1 MSVELHVRGLRAGY
15 GPVEVLHGV
24 DIDVPAERVTA
35 VLGPNGAGKT
45 TLLRTLAGLIT
56 PSGGTV
62 RWRGRDV
69 TRRLA
74 YRRAR
79 DGLLLV
85 PDEQGI
91 FADLTVADNVAVF
104 AGSQPAETA
113 FAAVAEAFPVLGER
127 RGQLAGTLSGGEQ
140 QMLALSRALARP
152 FRLLLI
158 DEPSRGLAAPVI
170 AQLYRVLTGLA
181 ESSDAAIV
189 LVEHDSAA
197 VLPIARV
204 VYVLSRGAVVFA
216 GEPADLPADGGVGY
230 ALSSRSGT
238 S

>member
-1 MSVELHVRGLRAGY
+1 MSVELQVRGLRAGY

-24 DIDVPAERVTA
+24 DLDVPTGRISA

-56 PSGGTV
+56 PAGGTV

-85 PDEQGI
+85 PDEGGV

-104 AGSQPAETA
+104 AAGRPAETA
-113 FAAVAEAFPVLGER
+113 FAAVVEAFPVLGER
-127 RGQLAGTLSGGEQ
+127 RDQLAGTLSGGEQ

-158 DEPSRGLAAPVI
+158 DELSRGLAAPLVT
-170 AQLYRVLTGLA
+170 QLYRVLTGLA
-181 ESSDAAIV
+181 ESTDAAIV
-189 LVEHDSAA
+189 LVEQDSAA

-204 VYVLSRGAVVFA
+204 VYVLRRGAVVFA
-216 GEPADLPADGGVGY
+216 GEPADLPSGGGSGY

>member
-1 MSVELHVRGLRAGY
+1 VTVELRVRGLRAGY
-15 GPVEVLHGV
+15 GPVEVLHGL
-24 DIDVPAERVTA
+24 DLDVPAGRVTA

-45 TLLRTLAGLIT
+45 TLLRTLAGLIN
-56 PSGGTV
+56 PSAGTV
-62 RWRGRDV
+62 RWHGRDV
-69 TRRLA
+69 TGRLA

-79 DGLLLV
+79 DGMLLV
-85 PDEQGI
+85 PDEGGV

-104 AGSQPAETA
+104 AGSRPAETA
-113 FAAVAEAFPVLGER
+113 FAAVVEAFPVLGQR
-127 RGQLAGTLSGGEQ
+127 REQLAGTLSGGEQ

-158 DEPSRGLAAPVI
+158 DELSRGLAAPVI
-170 AQLYRVLTGLA
+170 GRLYRVLAGLA

-189 LVEHDSAA
+189 LVEQDSAA
-197 VLPIARV
+197 VLHIAQV

-216 GEPADLPADGGVGY
+216 GEPADLPSGGRPGY
-230 ALSSRSGT
+230 ALSSGSGT

>member
-1 MSVELHVRGLRAGY
+1 
-15 GPVEVLHGV
+15 
-24 DIDVPAERVTA
+24 
-35 VLGPNGAGKT
+35 VLGRNGAGKT
-45 TLLRTLAGLIT
+45 TLLRTLAGLIAPT
-56 PSGGTV
+56 GGTI
-62 RWRGRDV
+62 RRRGRDV
-69 TRRLA
+69 TRQLT

-85 PDEQGI
+85 PERGV
-91 FADLTVADNVAVF
+91 FADLTVADNVALF
-104 AGSQPAETA
+104 AGSRSAEAA
-113 FAAVAEAFPVLGER
+113 FAAVTAAFPVLGER

-140 QMLALSRALARP
+140 QMLALSRALVHP

-158 DEPSRGLAAPVI
+158 DELSRGLAAPVV
-170 AQLYRVLTGLA
+170 AELYRVLTGLA
-181 ESSDAAIV
+181 ESSGAAIV

-216 GEPADLPADGGVGY
+216 GEPADLPSHGGPGY
-230 ALSSRSGT
+230 ALSSSSGT

>member
-1 MSVELHVRGLRAGY
+1 MTVELQVRGLRAGY

-24 DIDVPAERVTA
+24 DLDVPAGRVTA
-35 VLGPNGAGKT
+35 VLGRNGAGKT

-56 PSGGTV
+56 PTGGTV
-62 RWRGRDV
+62 RWQGRDI
-69 TRRLA
+69 TRRLP

-85 PDEQGI
+85 PDERGV
-91 FADLTVADNVAVF
+91 FEDLTVADNVAVF
-104 AGSQPAETA
+104 AGGRSPDDA
-113 FAAVAEAFPVLGER
+113 FAAVVAVFPVLGER
-127 RGQLAGTLSGGEQ
+127 RDQLAGTLSGGEQ

-158 DEPSRGLAAPVI
+158 DELSRGLAAPVI
-170 AQLYRVLTGLA
+170 AQLYRALTGLA
-181 ESSDAAIV
+181 ESTDAAIV
-189 LVEHDSAA
+189 LVEQDSAA
-197 VLPIARV
+197 VLPIASVLYV
-204 VYVLSRGAVVFA
+204 VSRGAVAFA
-216 GEPADLPADGGVGY
+216 GEPADLPSDGGPGY

>member
-1 MSVELHVRGLRAGY
+1 MSVELQVRGLRAGY

-24 DIDVPAERVTA
+24 DLDVPTGRISA

-56 PSGGTV
+56 PAGGTV

-85 PDEQGI
+85 PDEGGV

-104 AGSQPAETA
+104 AAGRPAETA
-113 FAAVAEAFPVLGER
+113 FAAVVEAFPVLGER
-127 RGQLAGTLSGGEQ
+127 RDQLAGTLSGGEQ

-158 DEPSRGLAAPVI
+158 DELSRGLAAPLVT
-170 AQLYRVLTGLA
+170 QLYRVLTGLA
-181 ESSDAAIV
+181 ESTDAAIV
-189 LVEHDSAA
+189 LVEQDSAA

-204 VYVLSRGAVVFA
+204 VYMLRRGAVVFA
-216 GEPADLPADGGVGY
+216 GEPADLPSGGGSGY

>member
-1 MSVELHVRGLRAGY
+1 MSVELQVRGLRAGY

-24 DIDVPAERVTA
+24 DLDVPTGRISA

-56 PSGGTV
+56 PAGGTV

-85 PDEQGI
+85 PDEGGV
-91 FADLTVADNVAVF
+91 FADLTVADNVALF
-104 AGSQPAETA
+104 AAGRPAETA
-113 FAAVAEAFPVLGER
+113 FAAVVEAFPVLGER
-127 RGQLAGTLSGGEQ
+127 RDQLAGTLSGGEQ

-158 DEPSRGLAAPVI
+158 DELSRGLAAPLVT
-170 AQLYRVLTGLA
+170 QLYRVLTGLA
-181 ESSDAAIV
+181 ESTDAAIV
-189 LVEHDSAA
+189 LVEQDSAA

-204 VYVLSRGAVVFA
+204 VYVLRRGAVVFA
-216 GEPADLPADGGVGY
+216 GEPADLPSGGGSGY

>member
-1 MSVELHVRGLRAGY
+1 VS
-15 GPVEVLHGV
+15 
-24 DIDVPAERVTA
+24 A

-56 PSGGTV
+56 PAGGTV

-85 PDEQGI
+85 PDERGV
-91 FADLTVADNVAVF
+91 FADMTVADNVAVF
-104 AGSQPAETA
+104 AGGRPAETA
-113 FAAVAEAFPVLGER
+113 FAGVVEAFPVLGER
-127 RGQLAGTLSGGEQ
+127 RNQLAGTLSGGEQ

-158 DEPSRGLAAPVI
+158 DELSRGLAAPLVTE
-170 AQLYRVLTGLA
+170 LYRVLTGLA
-181 ESSDAAIV
+181 ESTDAAIV
-189 LVEHDSAA
+189 LVEQDSAA

-204 VYVLSRGAVVFA
+204 VYVLRRGAVVFA
-216 GEPADLPADGGVGY
+216 GEPADLSSGGGSGY

>member
-1 MSVELHVRGLRAGY
+1 VTVELRVRGLRARY
-15 GPVEVLHGV
+15 GPVEVLHGL
-24 DIDVPAERVTA
+24 DLDVPAGRVTA

-45 TLLRTLAGLIT
+45 TLLRTLAGLID
-56 PSGGTV
+56 PSAGTV
-62 RWRGRDV
+62 RWHGRDV

-85 PDEQGI
+85 PDERGV

-104 AGSQPAETA
+104 AGSRPAETA
-113 FAAVAEAFPVLGER
+113 FAAVVQAFPVLGQR
-127 RGQLAGTLSGGEQ
+127 REQLAGTLSGGEQ

-158 DEPSRGLAAPVI
+158 DELSRGLAAPVI
-170 AQLYRVLTGLA
+170 VRLYRVLAGLA

-189 LVEHDSAA
+189 LVEQDSAA
-197 VLPIARV
+197 VLHIAQV

-216 GEPADLPADGGVGY
+216 GEPADLPSEGRPGY
-230 ALSSRSGT
+230 ALSSGSGT